1 MKKAGLKSGTYINLV
16 HRGIGSI
23 LRCLFGFKDSSE
35 REKDTRSRRLCQV
48 KLSVT
53 YADESEKENGQ
64 GPAAHRAAVNDAKRP
79 AKQRAAALVA
89 AKCRSG
95 SVSD

>member
-16 HRGIGSI
+16 HRGIVSI

-35 REKDTRSRRLCQV
+35 REKDTRSGRLCQV

-53 YADESEKENGQ
+53 LRRRGAKENGQ
-64 GPAAHRAAVNDAKRP
+64 GPAS
-79 AKQRAAALVA
+79 QRAGLP
-89 AKCRSG
+89 
-95 SVSD
+95 